1 MLTEGVARPSRRHH
15 AIRVSKA
22 RVSPFAACNLSNPS
36 RATEAALPEAN
47 ASAQDAICCGARCTR
62 PVFSQRA
69 TCGDALQID
78 TLAVPWIEFDDVS
91 IGPPN
96 GALSDGLTDCK
107 IPDLSCVVGSTR
119 TPIVLWIKN
128 F

>member
-1 MLTEGVARPSRRHH
+1 M
-15 AIRVSKA
+15 
-22 RVSPFAACNLSNPS
+22 
-36 RATEAALPEAN
+36 
-47 ASAQDAICCGARCTR
+47 
-62 PVFSQRA
+62 
-69 TCGDALQID
+69 CGDALQID

-107 IPDLSCVVGSTR
+107 IRDLSCVVGSTR
-119 TPIVLWIKN
+119 TPILLWIRN